1 MATLITP
8 NELPKWVPGKILCN
22 SEDLGWNGVELRSYH
37 YKGLDVAV
45 PAMRDFMIVSYQR
58 GATFMERRFEGAWTK
73 TQCTPGDLSLLTRSQ
88 QSHWHWTEDIDV
100 CHVYLSEKLVSGVA
114 NEIMDRSVADV
125 RLKDILNTQDSVV
138 TAAVNTITREGKRL
152 VGHNTDVP
160 GFKQALDKL
169 VGRQKMPRQAV
180 VFGAGGGSRAVI
192 HGLITAGFLRIIV
205 FNRHLHRAEGLVKF
219 FGKSAAHMELKAMP
233 WHESII
239 ESELSRTR
247 VLVNATSIGLH
258 GDESP
263 IPGEII
269 PPDLL
274 VLDLIYRRTKLLR
287 DATSNGSTGADGA
300 TMLLHQ
306 GAAAFSLWTGQPAPL
321 EVMEAALT
329 AARAEGIESAEGE
342 PTGAA
347 ADA

>member
-138 TAAVNTITREGKRL
+138 TAAVNTITREAQQQSLGSGLYVEAVATQLAVHLLRNYASITFHEASGKGHLSPVHARRITEYIDSRL
-152 VGHNTDVP
+152 HESLTLESLAGVVGLGVWNFSRRFRETFGYAPHGYVINRRVERAQRLLARGAMP
-160 GFKQALDKL
+160 VKEIASACGFADQ
-169 VGRQKMPRQAV
+169 
-180 VFGAGGGSRAVI
+180 
-192 HGLITAGFLRIIV
+192 
-205 FNRHLHRAEGLVKF
+205 
-219 FGKSAAHMELKAMP
+219 AHM
-233 WHESII
+233 
-239 ESELSRTR
+239 TR
-247 VLVNATSIGLH
+247 VFQVRLHTTPAVLRRNA
-258 GDESP
+258 
-263 IPGEII
+263 
-269 PPDLL
+269 
-274 VLDLIYRRTKLLR
+274 
-287 DATSNGSTGADGA
+287 
-300 TMLLHQ
+300 
-306 GAAAFSLWTGQPAPL
+306 
-321 EVMEAALT
+321 EA
-329 AARAEGIESAEGE
+329 
-342 PTGAA
+342 
-347 ADA
+347 

>member
-22 SEDLGWNGVELRSYH
+22 SEDLSWNGVELRSYH

-138 TAAVNTITREGKRL
+138 TAAVNTITREAQQQSLGSGLYVEAVATQLAVHLLRNYASITFHEASGKGHLSPVHARRITEYIDSRL
-152 VGHNTDVP
+152 HESLTLESLAGVVGLGVWNFSRRFRETFGCPPHGYVINRRVERAQRLLARGAMP
-160 GFKQALDKL
+160 VKEIASACGFADQ
-169 VGRQKMPRQAV
+169 
-180 VFGAGGGSRAVI
+180 
-192 HGLITAGFLRIIV
+192 
-205 FNRHLHRAEGLVKF
+205 
-219 FGKSAAHMELKAMP
+219 AHM
-233 WHESII
+233 
-239 ESELSRTR
+239 TR
-247 VLVNATSIGLH
+247 VFQVRLHTTPAVLRRNA
-258 GDESP
+258 
-263 IPGEII
+263 
-269 PPDLL
+269 
-274 VLDLIYRRTKLLR
+274 
-287 DATSNGSTGADGA
+287 
-300 TMLLHQ
+300 
-306 GAAAFSLWTGQPAPL
+306 
-321 EVMEAALT
+321 EA
-329 AARAEGIESAEGE
+329 
-342 PTGAA
+342 
-347 ADA
+347 